1 MFDRMARFRE
11 FDVSELSLSTY
22 TVLRGR
28 GQPLVAIPVFP
39 SFSFRHSSVFVGTRA
54 GIKDPRDLIGKRM
67 GVPKYHMSAAVW
79 IRGMLEEE
87 YGVAPKDM
95 RWFEGG
101 EGSKVKE
108 VDVTLPPDVPHEWVP
123 AGRNLG
129 DMVAAGEL
137 DAYMGARRPA
147 AYGERVTRLFPDF
160 RRVERAYYEKTG
172 IFPIM
177 HTLVLREELAREHP
191 WLPRSLYDA
200 FVEAKR
206 LAYERLNFTAALP
219 VSLPWLVAEAEE
231 TRALMGDDP
240 FPYGVARNRKTL
252 ETLAGYTY
260 RQGLAPRRLTIDEMF
275 CETTLA
281 ILRAAALLAALT
293 LLGRPPA
300 RSVDQHEHASGLRA
314 HVLVD
319 AAGAGD
325 AGPAGPEPPACLN
338 ELALEDEDELRV
350 LMRVKGKPR
359 PGLAADDLHLPAVG
373 DRDVFH
379 EHARREARRPP
390 RDVRG
395 VHAACSAPRARS

>member
-1 MFDRMARFRE
+1 VARLTLTLACGDYDRTRAIRTGEVKPDGVELNVITLAPEEMFYRMARFRE

-28 GQPLVAIPVFP
+28 GEPLVAIPVFP
-39 SFSFRHSSVFVGTRA
+39 SFSFRHSSVFVGTHA
-54 GIKDPRDLIGKRM
+54 GIKEPRDLVGKRM
-67 GVPKYHMSAAVW
+67 GVPKYHMTAAVW

-108 VDVTLPPDVPHEWVP
+108 VDVTLPPDVPHQWVP

-160 RRVERAYYEKTG
+160 RRAERAYYEKTG

-177 HTLVLREELAREHP
+177 HTLVIKEELARQHP

-200 FVEAKR
+200 FVESKR

-260 RQGLAPRRLTIDEMF
+260 RQGLAPRRLTVEQMF
-275 CETTLA
+275 WESTLA
-281 ILRAAALLAALT
+281 I
-293 LLGRPPA
+293 
-300 RSVDQHEHASGLRA
+300 
-314 HVLVD
+314 
-319 AAGAGD
+319 
-325 AGPAGPEPPACLN
+325 
-338 ELALEDEDELRV
+338 
-350 LMRVKGKPR
+350 
-359 PGLAADDLHLPAVG
+359 
-373 DRDVFH
+373 
-379 EHARREARRPP
+379 
-390 RDVRG
+390 
-395 VHAACSAPRARS
+395 